1 MIPEKKKTAEE
12 IAALREGLGV
22 PPTKTVPLPPAKPV
36 SPPQPVPQAAD
47 PHVMD
52 AGNTIPLPVV
62 HQEPAVHLDPLP
74 VPVRMERALSKPV
87 RSLRKHEPPLA
98 PASANSQRTQ
108 LPQNRLNSQD
118 TSQIRKR
125 EALAAL
131 QQPGNDPAAHIRR
144 QTASP
149 FICVLGYMFAIAAA
163 ITAYQSLNYMIPTGL
178 LVLGVIIMVFIAY
191 GKPRS
196 RHQAALLFIVVFLTL
211 VFSALHYAPLFRN
224 VP

>member
-1 MIPEKKKTAEE
+1 MIPEKKKTSEE

-22 PPTKTVPLPPAKPV
+22 LPTKTEPATPAKPA
-36 SPPQPVPQAAD
+36 SPTQPVPRAAD
-47 PHVMD
+47 PLVMD
-52 AGNTIPLPVV
+52 AGNTIPLPAA
-62 HQEPAVHLDPLP
+62 HREPSVHLHPLP

-87 RSLRKHEPPLA
+87 RSLRKYEPPLG

-108 LPQNRLNSQD
+108 LPQNRLSSQD

-131 QQPGNDPAAHIRR
+131 QQPGNDLAAHIRR
-144 QTASP
+144 QTASH
-149 FICVLGYMFAIAAA
+149 FIYVPGYIFAIAAA
-163 ITAYQSLNYMIPTGL
+163 ITAYQSSNYMIPAGL
-178 LVLGVIIMVFIAY
+178 LALAAIIMVFIAFW
-191 GKPRS
+191 KPRS
-196 RHQAALLFIVVFLTL
+196 RHHAALLFIVVFLNL

>member
-1 MIPEKKKTAEE
+1 MIPEKKKTSEE

-22 PPTKTVPLPPAKPV
+22 PPPKPEPVPPAKPA
-36 SPPQPVPQAAD
+36 SSTQSVPRAAE

-52 AGNTIPLPVV
+52 AGKTIPFSAV
-62 HQEPAVHLDPLP
+62 HREPAVHLVPLP
-74 VPVRMERALSKPV
+74 VPVIRERVLLKPV
-87 RSLRKHEPPLA
+87 RSLRKHEPPLG
-98 PASANSQRTQ
+98 PASVNSQRTE
-108 LPQNRLNSQD
+108 LPQNRLNSKD

-149 FICVLGYMFAIAAA
+149 FICVPGYMFAIAAA
-163 ITAYQSLNYMIPTGL
+163 ITAYQSLNYMIPAGL
-178 LVLGVIIMVFIAY
+178 LALAAIIMVFIAFW
-191 GKPRS
+191 KPRS
-196 RHQAALLFIVVFLTL
+196 RHHAALLFIVVFLNL

>member
-22 PPTKTVPLPPAKPV
+22 PPPKPEPVLPAKPA
-36 SPPQPVPQAAD
+36 SPPQPVPPAAD

-52 AGNTIPLPVV
+52 AGNTIPLPAV

-74 VPVRMERALSKPV
+74 VPARIERALSKPV
-87 RSLRKHEPPLA
+87 HSLRKHERPLA

-108 LPQNRLNSQD
+108 LPQKRHSSED

-149 FICVLGYMFAIAAA
+149 FICVPGYMFAIAAA
-163 ITAYQSLNYMIPTGL
+163 ITAYQSLNYMIPAGL
-178 LVLGVIIMVFIAY
+178 LALSAIIMVFIAF

-196 RHQAALLFIVVFLTL
+196 RHHAALLFIVVFLTL
-211 VFSALHYAPLFRN
+211 VFGALHYAPLFRN
-224 VP
+224 GP